1 MSNVDKET
9 LIINSLVYYYQN
21 RQLNEM
27 DKETLITN
35 ALVYYYLNRQLNE
48 KTFNC
53 LDSNVKLQTIIG
65 YLDERSSIIKRYE
78 YKWLIANHPE
88 KLPFYFQFLL
98 EELRELENDE
108 IELLPH
114 EYKLLWY
121 EMLYKHFVLNDCVFV
136 WKQEGYDKE
145 YAAIIA
151 NWRDEQINLILE

>member
-1 MSNVDKET
+1 MNNVDKET
-9 LIINSLVYYYQN
+9 LITNALVYYYQN

-35 ALVYYYLNRQLNE
+35 ALVYYYQNRQLNE
-48 KTFNC
+48 TTFNF
-53 LDSNVKLQTIIG
+53 LDSSVKLQAIIG
-65 YLDERSSIIKRYE
+65 SLEERSHLKRYE
-78 YKWLIANHPE
+78 YKWLIDNHPE

-98 EELRELENDE
+98 EEIRELENDE

-121 EMLYKHFVLNDCVFV
+121 EMLYEHFVLNDCVFS

-145 YAAIIA
+145 YAVIIA